1 MVLNLW
7 LILVEGFESTL
18 NFLVCLPLK
27 FRGYR
32 ARWSMVFFCELIRGE
47 RFTVINLSSYIWKP
61 HIFQCWEFSISCT
74 QSWRSCNYQP
84 MTCMHSCHHLVLRI
98 LLIVYFLIAPSLQI
112 ICKWVDLKINVILFI
127 EYKSLPSYYGTLWMS
142 RLTNFVPKRGLD
154 RNCGTCARESCARS
168 AVKNGR

>member
-1 MVLNLW
+1 MALNFF
-7 LILVEGFESTL
+7 VEGFESTL

-112 ICKWVDLKINVILFI
+112 ICKWVDFKMILLNINHCLPIMVPFECHDLPIL
-127 EYKSLPSYYGTLWMS
+127 YRKGVLTGTV
-142 RLTNFVPKRGLD
+142 VPAQEKVVLD
-154 RNCGTCARESCARS
+154 RLSKMVDNII
-168 AVKNGR
+168 K